1 VTLNLTTT
9 SFDRANALALA
20 HVCDRARDGFTIQD
34 TGTDTQVLIVEEKD
48 FVVVAFRA
56 TTNIRDWL
64 TDLQIAKTDIPGG
77 RAHIGFVH
85 ALDSVI
91 AELIGSLSDL
101 GFEKPL
107 FICGHSLGGALG
119 LLFGYLWEVQAEHP
133 TSNIQQPTSNMRLQA
148 VYTYGAP
155 RVGNG
160 TLKRSFNELLF
171 DRTWNVVNAADPVP
185 LVPPLLDGYRDCGGE
200 VFMPSGGGLKI
211 NPWIGTELLADCA
224 GLSRNFLAARW
235 DALWMNHDLNRYI
248 EKLEAA

>member
-1 VTLNLTTT
+1 VILNLIT
-9 SFDRANALALA
+9 SGFDRANALALA

-107 FICGHSLGGALG
+107 FICGHSLGGALA
-119 LLFGYLWEVQAEHP
+119 LLFGYLWEVECRNQTPVPIPPRRARL
-133 TSNIQQPTSNMRLQA
+133 TSI
-148 VYTYGAP
+148 YTYGAP

-160 TLKRSFNELLF
+160 ALKRAFNGLLF
-171 DRTWNVVNAADPVP
+171 DRTFNVVNAADPVP